1 MNIVL
6 QLGDIASVVM
16 GQAPPGKDCN
26 KEGNGYPFVKAGEFS
41 GDRPVVREWTT
52 NPLKKAKDGDVL
64 VCVVGATAGK
74 VNLGIDCAIG
84 RSVAAVRPLPQR
96 LNTSYLHHFLK
107 TKTLV
112 LRHGSQGLAQ
122 GVITRE
128 MLLGLEIPLPSLE
141 EQRRIAAIL
150 DKASAI
156 KSCSEKAAR
165 NAADIKASLFDEAFI
180 AHDRHGHWEQ
190 LALGELCD
198 VQGGLQVTSARSAM
212 PIRVPYLRVA
222 NVLRGRLDLAEI
234 KEINCS
240 QPELD
245 RTRLQPKDLLVVE
258 GHGNPNEIG
267 RVAMWT
273 EQPGEM
279 VHQNHLI
286 RVRSK
291 ASSLDP
297 EFLCFYLNSRMGR
310 RHLLKRA
317 NTTSGL
323 NTISTS
329 VVKSAPIILPPVDEQ
344 RSFCETIKNIA
355 QLEASLLVSSAL
367 HAQLSRS
374 LLSESFDK

>member
-1 MNIVL
+1 MKEGKVA
-6 QLGDIASVVM
+6 LGDLARVRTGKLDANASS
-16 GQAPPGKDCN
+16 PNGKYPFFTCAIKPLRIDSYGYEC
-26 KEGNGYPFVKAGEFS
+26 ECVLVAGNGDLNVKYHNGRFDAYQRTYIVEPIS
-41 GDRPVVREWTT
+41 KS
-52 NPLKKAKDGDVL
+52 L
-64 VCVVGATAGK
+64 
-74 VNLGIDCAIG
+74 DC
-84 RSVAAVRPLPQR
+84 RYLYYF
-96 LNTSYLHHFLK
+96 LDSYLAE
-107 TKTLV
+107 
-112 LRHGSQGLAQ
+112 LRKLSIG
-122 GVITRE
+122 GVIKYIK
-128 MLLGLEIPLPSLE
+128 LGNLTDAQIPLPPPE
-141 EQRRIAAIL
+141 EQQRIAAIL

-156 KSCSEKAAR
+156 RSCSEKAAR

-180 AHDRHGHWEQ
+180 AHDRHGLWERI
-190 LALGELCD
+190 ALGELCD

-291 ASSLDP
+291 ASSMDP

-329 VVKSAPIILPPVDEQ
+329 VVKSAPIIVPPIDEQ
-344 RSFCETIKNIA
+344 RSFCEAIRNIA
-355 QLEASLLVSSAL
+355 RLEASLLVGSAL

>member
-1 MNIVL
+1 MPDPIGRACIFPGVGQPAVTAVDVCIVRV
-6 QLGDIASVVM
+6 D
-16 GQAPPGKDCN
+16 P
-26 KEGNGYPFVKAGEFS
+26 
-41 GDRPVVREWTT
+41 
-52 NPLKKAKDGDVL
+52 DVL
-64 VCVVGATAGK
+64 DSRYLVHYLNSSQAFRQISGK
-74 VNLGIDCAIG
+74 ASGSTRQRISRSNLGTI
-84 RSVAAVRPLPQR
+84 
-96 LNTSYLHHFLK
+96 
-107 TKTLV
+107 
-112 LRHGSQGLAQ
+112 
-122 GVITRE
+122 
-128 MLLGLEIPLPSLE
+128 EIPLPPLE

-156 KSCSEKAAR
+156 RSCSEKAAR

-180 AHDRHGHWEQ
+180 AHGRHGHWEQ

-234 KEINCS
+234 KEIKCS

-245 RTRLQPKDLLVVE
+245 RTRLQSKDLLVVE
-258 GHGNPNEIG
+258 GHGNPNEIS

-291 ASSLDP
+291 ASSLVP
-297 EFLCFYLNSRMGR
+297 EFLCFYLNSRIGR

-329 VVKSAPIILPPVDEQ
+329 VVKSAPIIVPPVDEQ

-355 QLEASLLVSSAL
+355 QLEASLRVGAAL
-367 HAQLSRS
+367 HTQLSRS
-374 LLSESFDK
+374 LLNEFFDK